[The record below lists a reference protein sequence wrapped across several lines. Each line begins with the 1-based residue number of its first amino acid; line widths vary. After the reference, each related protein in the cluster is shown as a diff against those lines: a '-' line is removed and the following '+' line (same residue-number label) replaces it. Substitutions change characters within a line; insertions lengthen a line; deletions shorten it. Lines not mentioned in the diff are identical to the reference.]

1 MAMKLFAVMF
11 LTATVILVP
20 INKRYSN
27 IELFGGNK
35 LEPHSR
41 PSFLEQ
47 ASMHEYDWSVD
58 MPVES
63 LQNTLRPK
71 FPETSYLWAYLVF
84 TYVFTGLTIYFMRSQ
99 TLKIIKVR
107 QEYLGSQETITD
119 RTIKLSGIPRDLR
132 SEEILKETIE
142 KLNLGNV
149 ESVTICRYW
158 KTLDDMVAKRAY
170 ILRKLE
176 EAWTVHFGRRDA
188 GILPQARSLLLNQSE
203 NGDID
208 SEGQRQ
214 DGSTALGPRPTT
226 RIWYGFMSLQSE
238 KVDAIDH
245 YQNQLRELD
254 DAIIAARK
262 KEYKPTAIAFV
273 TMESIQRCQALV
285 QMVIDGKAGQLLAKQ
300 APAPSDVVWR
310 NTYLSRSSRMF
321 RSWSITSFIFV
332 LSVFW
337 LIPVLLLTSLIDLCT
352 IRQVWPSLADLL
364 ERHDII
370 KSLVQ
375 TGLPTLV
382 FSLLNVAVPF
392 LYDYLANKQGMISQG
407 DVELSVIS
415 KNFLF
420 T

>member
-1 MAMKLFAVMF
+1 MKLFAVMF

-20 INKRYSN
+20 INNRFSN
-27 IELFGGNK
+27 NPFFGGNST
-35 LEPHSR
+35 EPHPR
-41 PSFLEQ
+41 PSFLDQ
-47 ASMHEYDWSVD
+47 GPTRDYDLNANFLIED
-58 MPVES
+58 MQVPGKTK
-63 LQNTLRPK
+63 L
-71 FPETSYLWAYLVF
+71 PETSYLWAYLVF
-84 TYVFTGLTIYFMRSQ
+84 TYVFTGLTVYFMRSQ
-99 TLKIIKVR
+99 TLRIIKVR
-107 QEYLGSQETITD
+107 QEYLGSQETVTD

-132 SEEILKETIE
+132 SEETLKATIE
-142 KLNLGNV
+142 NLNLGNV
-149 ESVTICRYW
+149 ESITICRDW
-158 KTLDDMVAKRAY
+158 KTLDDMVAQRAY
-170 ILRKLE
+170 VLRKLE
-176 EAWTVHFGRRDA
+176 EAWTVHFGRQDI
-188 GILPQARSLLLNQSE
+188 GILSRSRNVLANQNESGNNSSE
-203 NGDID
+203 NQQEE
-208 SEGQRQ
+208 S
-214 DGSTALGPRPTT
+214 SKPRPTT
-226 RIWYGFMSLQSE
+226 RIWYGFMSLQSK
-238 KVDAIDH
+238 KVDAIDY
-245 YQNQLRELD
+245 YQEQLRVLD
-254 DAIIAARK
+254 DKIVAARK
-262 KEYKPTAIAFV
+262 KEYNSTAIAFV

-337 LIPVLLLTSLIDLCT
+337 LIPVLLLTGLFDLCS

-370 KSLVQ
+370 KALVQ

-420 T
+420 TWVSLV

>member
-1 MAMKLFAVMF
+1 MKLFSVMF

-20 INKRYSN
+20 INNRFSN
-27 IELFGGNK
+27 IPIFGGNGTDPK
-35 LEPHSR
+35 PR

-47 ASMHEYDWSVD
+47 GPRRQYDWNADIQIEGIENV
-58 MPVES
+58 
-63 LQNTLRPK
+63 LQTKHPD
-71 FPETSYLWAYLVF
+71 TSYLWAYLVF

-99 TLKIIKVR
+99 TLRIIKVR

-132 SEEILKETIE
+132 SEETLKETIE
-142 KLNLGNV
+142 KLNLGKV
-149 ESVTICRYW
+149 DSVTICRDW
-158 KTLDDMVAKRAY
+158 KTLDDLVAKRAY
-170 ILRKLE
+170 TLRKLE
-176 EAWTVHFGRRDA
+176 EACTVHLR
-188 GILPQARSLLLNQSE
+188 
-203 NGDID
+203 
-208 SEGQRQ
+208 RQ
-214 DGSTALGPRPTT
+214 DTGRLSRSRNVLRNQNELDSDGPEGGNTTSQPRPTT
-226 RIWYGFMSLQSE
+226 RIWYGFMGLQSR
-238 KVDAIDH
+238 KIDAIDH
-245 YQNQLRELD
+245 YQHQLQSLD
-254 DAIIAARK
+254 DMIMAARK

-300 APAPSDVVWR
+300 APAPADVVWR

-321 RSWSITSFIFV
+321 RSWSITTFIFV

-337 LIPVLLLTSLIDLCT
+337 LIPVLLLTGLIDLCS
-352 IRQVWPSLADLL
+352 IRQVWPGLADLL

-370 KSLVQ
+370 KALVQ
-375 TGLPTLV
+375 TGLPTLI